1 MIRRWP
7 PSVAAVAAALFWA
20 GCGSTDITA
29 SPEPSVAVDE
39 PSDTTLPDASA
50 TSVDSRAP
58 EPTGEST
65 PSERDVSFDSLSG
78 EFSLAGTLTVPAG
91 EGPFP
96 GVVLVSGSLSQDRDE
111 TIGTKQPFLV
121 LADGLARHGIAV
133 LRFDDRGAG
142 QSEGEPVELSDATTV
157 DLADDAQAAAE
168 FLALQPEIDEER
180 VGLLG
185 HSEGALHASIV
196 ANRSDVLSYVVLA
209 AGSGV
214 PGAEV
219 IVTQTAA
226 GLRSEGASEETVD
239 WAVEAREDLIDAAL
253 SDLDQPDYESEVR
266 AITEAAFAAAPP
278 GVVPTDPNELS
289 DQIEQNV
296 FVFALPWMRYFIGYD
311 PAPAL
316 RDLSVP
322 VLAVQGSLDVQ
333 AVADVNIPATEQAL
347 ADNPDATVVVL
358 DGLNHLFQEANTG
371 AVSEYESL
379 DDPFADEAIELIADW
394 ISTNT

>member
-1 MIRRWP
+1 MTRRWQLP
-7 PSVAAVAAALFWA
+7 VAAVCAALVWA
-20 GCGSTDITA
+20 GCGSTDDAA

-39 PSDTTLPDASA
+39 PAGTTLPDAWT
-50 TSVDSRAP
+50 TSGDSRAP
-58 EPTGEST
+58 EPTGESA

-142 QSEGEPVELSDATTV
+142 QSEGEPVELSDATTL

-168 FLALQPEIDEER
+168 FLALQPEIKEER

-266 AITEAAFAAAPP
+266 AITEAAFAAPPP
-278 GVVPTDPNELS
+278 GVVPTDPSELS

-316 RDLSVP
+316 RELSVP
-322 VLAVQGSLDVQ
+322 VLAVQGSMDVQ

-358 DGLNHLFQEANTG
+358 DGLNHIFQEANTG

-379 DDPFADEAIELIADW
+379 DDPFADEAIELVADW
-394 ISTNT
+394 ISANT

>member
-1 MIRRWP
+1 MTRRWLLP
-7 PSVAAVAAALFWA
+7 VAAVCAALVWT
-20 GCGSTDITA
+20 GCGSTDDAA
-29 SPEPSVAVDE
+29 SPEPSVALDE
-39 PSDTTLPDASA
+39 PSDTTLPDAST

-58 EPTGEST
+58 EPTGESA

-96 GVVLVSGSLSQDRDE
+96 GVVLVSGSLSQDRNE

-142 QSEGEPVELSDATTV
+142 QSEGEPVELSDATTL

-168 FLALQPEIDEER
+168 FLAMQPEIDEER

-196 ANRSDVLSYVVLA
+196 ANRSDVVSYVVLA

-226 GLRSEGASEETVD
+226 GLRSEGASQETVD
-239 WAVEAREDLIDAAL
+239 WAVEARKALIDAAL
-253 SDLDQPDYESEVR
+253 SQLDQPDYESEVR
-266 AITEAAFAAAPP
+266 AITEAAFAAPPP
-278 GVVPTDPNELS
+278 GVVPTDPSELS

-358 DGLNHLFQEANTG
+358 DGLNHIYQEANTG

-394 ISTNT
+394 ISANT

>member
-1 MIRRWP
+1 M
-7 PSVAAVAAALFWA
+7 
-20 GCGSTDITA
+20 
-29 SPEPSVAVDE
+29 
-39 PSDTTLPDASA
+39 
-50 TSVDSRAP
+50 
-58 EPTGEST
+58 
-65 PSERDVSFDSLSG
+65 
-78 EFSLAGTLTVPAG
+78 PAG

-142 QSEGEPVELSDATTV
+142 QSEGEPVELSDATTA

-266 AITEAAFAAAPP
+266 AITEVAFTAPPP
-278 GVVPTDPNELS
+278 GVVPTDPSELS

-379 DDPFADEAIELIADW
+379 DDPFAHEAIELIADW